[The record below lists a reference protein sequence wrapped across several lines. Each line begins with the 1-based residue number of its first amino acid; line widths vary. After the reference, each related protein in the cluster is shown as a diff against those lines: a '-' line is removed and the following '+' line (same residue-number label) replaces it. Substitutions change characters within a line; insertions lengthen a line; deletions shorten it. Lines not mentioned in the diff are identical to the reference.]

1 MINKLNKHFLRKQL
15 LNKRKFLSKRS
26 ILEKSNKI
34 ADKLIKFDKYQQ
46 SEKIMLYIS
55 TKSEVQTQRI
65 IESAQKD
72 NKSIYIPLIIP
83 EQHDLI
89 PSLVIDFE
97 KEIALGNLGI
107 YQPRKEFHRLFPPS
121 ILDLVIVPGLA
132 FNQQGHRLGRG
143 GGYYDRF
150 LKKLPV
156 QAYSIALAF
165 EMQMIEQI
173 PLEENDMPV
182 DCIITEKRII
192 KLKNDKK
199 NK

>member
-1 MINKLNKHFLRKQL
+1 MINKLNKYSLRKQL
-15 LNKRKFLSKRS
+15 LNKRKLLSNRI

-34 ADKLIKFDKYQQ
+34 VDKLIKFDKYQQ
-46 SEKIMLYIS
+46 SEKIMLYIA

-72 NKSIYIPLIIP
+72 NKNIYIPLIIQ
-83 EQHDLI
+83 EQQDLI

-107 YQPRKEFHRLFPPS
+107 YQPKEEFHRLFPPS
-121 ILDLVIVPGLA
+121 ILDLIIVPGVA
-132 FNQQGHRLGRG
+132 FTQRGHRLGRG

-150 LKKLPV
+150 LKKLSGQV
-156 QAYSIALAF
+156 YSVALAF
-165 EMQMIEQI
+165 EMQIIKEM
-173 PLEENDMPV
+173 PLEESDMPV

-192 KLKNDKK
+192 Q
-199 NK
+199 

>member
-1 MINKLNKHFLRKQL
+1 MINKLNKHSLRKQL
-15 LNKRKFLSKRS
+15 LNKRKLLSNRAV
-26 ILEKSNKI
+26 LEKSNKI

-46 SEKIMLYIS
+46 SEKIMLYIA

-72 NKSIYIPLIIP
+72 NKNIYIPLIIH
-83 EQHDLI
+83 EKHDLI

-107 YQPRKEFHRLFPPS
+107 VQQKEEFHRLFPPS
-121 ILDLVIVPGLA
+121 ILDLVIVPGVA
-132 FNQQGHRLGRG
+132 FTQQGHRLGRG

-150 LKKLPV
+150 LKKLSG
-156 QAYSIALAF
+156 QAYSVALAF
-165 EMQMIEQI
+165 EMQIIKEI
-173 PLEENDMPV
+173 PLEESDMPV

-192 KLKNDKK
+192 QLKNKLT
-199 NK
+199 

>member
-199 NK
+199 K

>member
-55 TKSEVQTQRI
+55 TKLEVQTQRI

-199 NK
+199 K